1 MRLAERLAMPI
12 SADTLLRLARKASND
27 NEPPSTPRV
36 LAVDD
41 WSWRR
46 GQRYGTI
53 LVDLERNAVVDLL
66 PDRQAETL
74 AGWLRQHPGVE
85 IVARDRAG
93 AYADGVRQGA
103 PDATQVADR
112 WHLLRNLGDAVRA
125 MVDAHHAMIRRTA
138 KQVSERL
145 PCRARLRPRRTILRP
160 PLWTDVVRRPM
171 LVGRCAMRKPRGCMR
186 RVSPSRVLPRSSALN
201 AKRSGAGYVLVML
214 RFGTSHGEKVFLFPI
229 VTTLNDAGPR
239 AVTMLPGSG
248 VNSSILALRDDPGR
262 AQVGRPAS

>member
-12 SADTLLRLARKASND
+12 SADTLLRLIRKASND
-27 NEPPSTPRV
+27 HEPPPVARV

-46 GQRYGTI
+46 GHRYGTI

-93 AYADGVRQGA
+93 AYAGGVRQGA

-112 WHLLRNLGDAVRA
+112 WHLLRKLGDAVRA
-125 MVDAHHAMIRRTA
+125 VVDRQYAVVRQTA
-138 KQVSERL
+138 KQLAAAFRAPIAVAPVPDSPKPTAAIRL
-145 PCRARLRPRRTILRP
+145 ESTR
-160 PLWTDVVRRPM
+160 
-171 LVGRCAMRKPRGCMR
+171 
-186 RVSPSRVLPRSSALN
+186 
-201 AKRSGAGYVLVML
+201 
-214 RFGTSHGEKVFLFPI
+214 
-229 VTTLNDAGPR
+229 
-239 AVTMLPGSG
+239 
-248 VNSSILALRDDPGR
+248 
-262 AQVGRPAS
+262 